1 MKFQRQIKYYYLRL
15 ARLKDDPRE
24 LALGVALGVFAGMM
38 PIMPFQTIM
47 AIAMAL
53 FMKASKITAAAGT
66 WISNPL
72 NWYLVYFYNYK
83 LGAFILGLPKQSI
96 IFSSIMTAARSGT
109 EPIVIVEKIL
119 GSGTAII
126 AAFLI
131 GGIIMGVSLAIPS
144 YFGSLYSFIFIRALK
159 EKRRHKH

>member
-119 GSGTAII
+119 S
-126 AAFLI
+126 
-131 GGIIMGVSLAIPS
+131 
-144 YFGSLYSFIFIRALK
+144 
-159 EKRRHKH
+159 